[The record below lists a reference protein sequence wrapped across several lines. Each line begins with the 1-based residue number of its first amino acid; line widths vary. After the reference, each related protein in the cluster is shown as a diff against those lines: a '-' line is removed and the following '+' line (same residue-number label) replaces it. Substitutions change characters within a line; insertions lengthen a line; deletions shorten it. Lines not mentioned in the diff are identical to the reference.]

1 MEETPA
7 TGNKEAR
14 EGLMSKCCWKEQ
26 KSFVLY
32 SKSPSWPS
40 EYNTKC
46 GGSPVQ
52 GASEKV
58 TMLRNRYKHIAESIA
73 FYEAKVARQTA
84 QLDRMH
90 KNFDVDQSQDKGCE
104 DAVDF
109 SEPQYE
115 TEPVTDDELRAEE
128 QTIRDLEQKKHA
140 LEERVASMEKDLG
153 GLLGLSN

>member
-1 MEETPA
+1 MLQEIEGYG
-7 TGNKEAR
+7 GNASNRKQRGSGGVNVEVLL
-14 EGLMSKCCWKEQ
+14 EGAEKLCA
-26 KSFVLY
+26 VY
-32 SKSPSWPS
+32 
-40 EYNTKC
+40 
-46 GGSPVQ
+46 PVQ